1 MPWQCTQCST
11 AIDDDAVKT
20 CPGCGHAK
28 TSWTMVKEQ
37 TRKLRVGLKKFVCER
52 GTDGSPVAAPLAETY
67 DAAVW
72 ATTEVAPAL
81 STVEARRLAEAGQGP
96 APKDVLRVVLHPGG
110 APPSP
115 IELTTLPEARRS
127 ATSEHEARRNAPHD
141 ARFLLVFGEPPD
153 GLVFEGLTV
162 VDVTDDRP
170 EGPAPQL
177 EVLALRRPVQ
187 KLAIEPSA
195 GDLDWSLFGL
205 DLEDEPVD
213 WSLFG
218 LEVEHSDVD
227 WSLFGLEVEHSD
239 VDWSLFSLDVEHDE
253 EPDWS
258 LSSLD
263 IDRHDGA

>member
-1 MPWQCTQCST
+1 MPWQCTQCNT
-11 AIDDDAVKT
+11 AIDDDVVKT

-52 GTDGSPVAAPLAETY
+52 GTDESPVAAPRAETY

-72 ATTEVAPAL
+72 VATEVAPAIP
-81 STVEARRLAEAGQGP
+81 TAEARRLAGAGQGP
-96 APKDVLRVVLHPGG
+96 SPKDVLRVVLHPGG

-153 GLVFEGLTV
+153 GLSFEGLTV

-170 EGPAPQL
+170 EGHAPHL
-177 EVLALRRPVQ
+177 EVVALRRPVQ
-187 KLAIEPSA
+187 KLAIEPAS
-195 GDLDWSLFGL
+195 DLDWSLFGL

-213 WSLFG
+213 WTLFG
-218 LEVEHSDVD
+218 LDVEHEAPAEADVD
-227 WSLFGLEVEHSD
+227 WSLFGLDVEHPQED
-239 VDWSLFSLDVEHDE
+239 LDWSLFGLDAHAD
-253 EPDWS
+253 DHHTD
-258 LSSLD
+258 LS
-263 IDRHDGA
+263 GA